1 MLGIYGILPTSAK
14 GMSLTEI
21 ANNVLEGM
29 SNAIKKMY
37 KKHEYWKTIYF

>member
-29 SNAIKKMY
+29 SNAIKKMH
-37 KKHEYWKTIYF
+37 KKQSNNKRVS